1 MTRNQSTQR
10 QRTAKNP
17 LLVGSFD
24 QTSLRLLTGTLGA
37 LNQVVG
43 YRDTSQNSN
52 GGHGGGTMNHWF
64 QVDLL
69 KSAWIITRKGGPR
82 PNYIEVSAYDL
93 NRNPVEG
100 RMIFQ
105 ADSISTTANET
116 TAFYPYLGHVMGAGS
131 DLYNTFDRLRLD
143 KGNDLYF
150 PLEAGSY
157 LICVASTR
165 NEILDYTLGL
175 VVEVPTDD
183 MFLLLEDV
191 EEDFLIQETAL
202 DLNNTIIIGPIFA
215 SNYTLA
221 TNFNAYTFDTATI
234 NSGVTV
240 TIPTTSTWYIG
251 FVSPES
257 NDKFSLEG
265 GPGYDGS
272 SIHEHSRTEWTDAW
286 QRERSPG
293 DPLPELFAPLVNR

>member
-1 MTRNQSTQR
+1 MTRSQSTQR
-10 QRTAKNP
+10 QRTSKNP
-17 LLVGSFD
+17 LLLGAFA
-24 QTSLRLLTGTLGA
+24 QTSLRLLTGTLGP

-43 YRDTSQNSN
+43 YRDTNQYSN

-64 QVDLL
+64 QINLSVP
-69 KSAWIITRKGGPR
+69 AWIITRKGGPR

-93 NRNPVEG
+93 NHNPIEG

-105 ADSISTTANET
+105 ADSISTTHEGSV
-116 TAFYPYLGHVMGAGS
+116 FYPYLGHVMGAGS
-131 DLYNTFDRLRLD
+131 DLYNTFERLRLD

-157 LICVASTR
+157 LICIASTR
-165 NEILDYTLGL
+165 NERLDYNVGL

-191 EEDFLIQETAL
+191 DENFLVQETTL
-202 DLNNTIIIGPIFA
+202 DLNNTIIIGPVFG

-234 NSGVTV
+234 TSGFTV
-240 TIPTTSTWYIG
+240 TIPATSTWYIG

-257 NDKFSLEG
+257 NDKFLLDA

-272 SIHEHSRTEWTDAW
+272 SVHEHSLTEWTDAW

-293 DPLPELFAPLVNR
+293 DALPDLFVPLVNR

>member
-1 MTRNQSTQR
+1 MARGQSSQQ

-17 LLVGSFD
+17 LVLGTFD
-24 QTSLRLLTGTLGA
+24 VTSLRLLTGTLGP
-37 LNQVVG
+37 LSQVVG
-43 YRDTSQNSN
+43 RADTNQYSN
-52 GGHGGGTMNHWF
+52 GGYGNGCMNHWF
-64 QVDLL
+64 QINLAVP
-69 KSAWIITRKGGPR
+69 AWIITRKGNPR
-82 PNYIEVSAYDL
+82 PNYIQVSAYDL
-93 NRNPVEG
+93 NHNPIEG

-105 ADSISTTANET
+105 ADSISTTNANGDV
-116 TAFYPYLGHVMGAGS
+116 FYPYLGHVMGAGS
-131 DLYNTFDRLRLD
+131 DLYNTFERLRLD

-150 PLEAGSY
+150 PLETGSY

-165 NEILDYTLGL
+165 NERLDYTLGL
-175 VVEVPTDD
+175 VIEVPTDD
-183 MFLLLEDV
+183 MFLLLA
-191 EEDFLIQETAL
+191 DFDENYLIQETAL
-202 DLNNTIIIGPIFA
+202 DLNNTIIIGPVFA

-221 TNFNAYTFDTATI
+221 TNFNAYTFSTATI

-240 TIPTTSTWYIG
+240 TIPTTSTWYVG

-286 QRERSPG
+286 QRERSPN
-293 DPLPELFAPLVNR
+293 DSLPDLFVPLVNR

>member
-1 MTRNQSTQR
+1 
-10 QRTAKNP
+10 
-17 LLVGSFD
+17 
-24 QTSLRLLTGTLGA
+24 
-37 LNQVVG
+37 
-43 YRDTSQNSN
+43 
-52 GGHGGGTMNHWF
+52 
-64 QVDLL
+64 
-69 KSAWIITRKGGPR
+69 
-82 PNYIEVSAYDL
+82 
-93 NRNPVEG
+93 
-100 RMIFQ
+100 
-105 ADSISTTANET
+105 
-116 TAFYPYLGHVMGAGS
+116 MGAGS

-183 MFLLLEDV
+183 MYLLLEDFD
-191 EEDFLIQETAL
+191 ENYLTQETAL
-202 DLNNTIIIGPIFA
+202 DLSNTVIIGPVFA
-215 SNYTLA
+215 SNYILA
-221 TNFNAYTFDTATI
+221 TNSNAYTFDTAIIT
-234 NSGVTV
+234 SGFTV
-240 TIPTTSTWYIG
+240 TISDTSTWYIG

-265 GPGYDGS
+265 GPGFDGS
-272 SIHEHSRTEWTDAW
+272 LIHEHSLTEWTDAW